1 MPARKEITTKTNYT
15 VSESYCR
22 KCVDMRPASDFYE
35 AMDMGFADSVGLLS
49 ICKTSINEMYD
60 DMISQKMTIEQ
71 AIHRLCI
78 VLNVKYSNEA
88 MASTKTHVQTL
99 IDSGKNVSAVFGIYL
114 SKIVSLNKSMDKSI
128 QTDNSYEDVSVIFTS
143 KELNTEVQIPQDII
157 DFWVNAKTPEDIKYL
172 ENEYMQFKQ
181 NHSTET
187 HAEVTL
193 LKRVC
198 YTLLDIKMAMSNGDS
213 TDKLDKTLQE
223 LMKNLAIAPGAKNA
237 PNQDKGGD
245 SFGMWIQDIEQN
257 EPAQWLKTDKNYDL
271 YKDVYNTEDYFQK
284 YIVRP
289 LKNFITMSKDFNV
302 EDAEIDEDDLILDND
317 DLITFNQLDREE

>member
-88 MASTKTHVQTL
+88 MSATKTNVQTL

>member
-35 AMDMGFADSVGLLS
+35 AMDTGFADSVGLLS

-88 MASTKTHVQTL
+88 MSATKTNVQTL

>member
-1 MPARKEITTKTNYT
+1 
-15 VSESYCR
+15 
-22 KCVDMRPASDFYE
+22 MRPASDFYE

-88 MASTKTHVQTL
+88 MSATKTNVQTL